1 MIKNDFVEFNLK
13 KYPFLQDKVYLT
25 TLEEFN
31 IIFNE
36 DNLKHSLS
44 LGLIEERYVAKIDPN
59 KLLTHHSAILGN
71 TGSGK
76 STTVRKIISEIN
88 KIDSDNLR
96 LHIFDVHDEYGRLLD
111 VEVVNVMEE
120 YGINI
125 LNLEHQDWLNLLKPS
140 ELVQLPVIEM
150 ALKIA
155 NCLLIESVDESWLKC
170 FIAYNLYTNQQT
182 DAVTKRTKI
191 IGILNGTGID
201 TSKYSSQFGNFV
213 QVDEKKFLDD
223 LLEATKGEVEYS
235 YLSSKLEKANYQV
248 DSFENLLIALNYVFL
263 LEESKGN
270 SQARAY
276 SGTLETR
283 IKNIQTR
290 YSKLFE
296 NEEKSVDSKAVV
308 YSVSEMDDDLL
319 LFFTTYVLKK
329 EFSKNK
335 SLALKQRAVNV
346 FILEEAHR
354 YISKIKE
361 NSQFH
366 EVEVFKKIARE
377 GRKFGCFLLLSSQR
391 PSELSSTVLSQCNNY
406 IIHRIKNNVDLEYLL
421 QTIPYI
427 NKNQLSRFSYLPTGT
442 AFLVGELFPIPVE
455 VEVVEES
462 SSNVTTTPQVI
473 FK

>member
-1 MIKNDFVEFNLK
+1 M
-13 KYPFLQDKVYLT
+13 
-25 TLEEFN
+25 
-31 IIFNE
+31 
-36 DNLKHSLS
+36 
-44 LGLIEERYVAKIDPN
+44 
-59 KLLTHHSAILGN
+59 
-71 TGSGK
+71 
-76 STTVRKIISEIN
+76 
-88 KIDSDNLR
+88 
-96 LHIFDVHDEYGRLLD
+96 
-111 VEVVNVMEE
+111 
-120 YGINI
+120 
-125 LNLEHQDWLNLLKPS
+125 
-140 ELVQLPVIEM
+140 
-150 ALKIA
+150 
-155 NCLLIESVDESWLKC
+155 
-170 FIAYNLYTNQQT
+170 
-182 DAVTKRTKI
+182 
-191 IGILNGTGID
+191 
-201 TSKYSSQFGNFV
+201 
-213 QVDEKKFLDD
+213 
-223 LLEATKGEVEYS
+223 
-235 YLSSKLEKANYQV
+235 
-248 DSFENLLIALNYVFL
+248 ALNYVFL

-296 NEEKSVDSKAVV
+296 NEEKSFDSNTVV
-308 YSVSEMDDDLL
+308 YSVAEMDDDLL

-329 EFSKNK
+329 EFSMNK
-335 SLALKQRAVNV
+335 SIALRQRAVNV

-455 VEVVEES
+455 VEVFEES
-462 SSNVTTTPQVI
+462 YSNATTTPQVI
-473 FK
+473 FR